1 VFKLFLAGS
10 MHDCKLEKWKVKQ
23 HPESGDEVKI
33 NDLLTN
39 RVMFK
44 WDIENLGF
52 HKTLLTSRY
61 DFPEAEVPSS
71 T

>member
-1 VFKLFLAGS
+1 VFELFLAGS
-10 MHDCKLEKWKVKQ
+10 MHDCKLKKSRVKQ
-23 HPESGDEVKI
+23 HSESGEEVKKK
-33 NDLLTN
+33 DMLTN

-52 HKTLLTSRY
+52 HKALLTSRY

>member
-1 VFKLFLAGS
+1 MFKLFLAGR
-10 MHDCKLEKWKVKQ
+10 MHDCKLEKSKGKQ
-23 HPESGDEVKI
+23 HPESGEEVKKKFI
-33 NDLLTN
+33 DTN

-44 WDIENLGF
+44 WDIKSSGF
-52 HKTLLTSRY
+52 HETLLTSRY